1 MTKDPGAVRRVA
13 SRAKRA
19 VLSRRVVTVRH
30 GPAAGLR
37 FSLRMAS
44 ADYGDGLNEM
54 PVQKA
59 FCDHVEWGQTVY
71 DIGGNIGFFTC
82 LAARLVGSDGEVHA
96 FEAVP
101 SCARALERNVARNGF
116 GHVDV
121 HEVAVSDRVGS
132 VDVLQGRHPGG
143 ATISRRDSPTDL
155 QRTVTARA
163 TTIDAMVEA
172 GEIRRPDF
180 VKIDVEG
187 AEPEVLRGMR
197 DTLADDH
204 PVILCEL
211 DDRTADGLATKTAE
225 IRSVLDAAGYEIDE
239 LERSYLDSRS
249 EVVHLLAVRRA

>member
-1 MTKDPGAVRRVA
+1 MTITPGAVRRTA
-13 SRAKRA
+13 SSAKHA

-59 FCDHVEWGQTVY
+59 FCEHVTWGQTVF
-71 DIGGNIGFFTC
+71 DIGSNVGFFAC

-101 SCARALERNVARNGF
+101 ACARALERNVARNGF
-116 GHVDV
+116 GQVEV
-121 HEVAVSDRVGS
+121 HEMAVSDRAGS
-132 VDVLQGRHPGG
+132 VEVLQGRHPGG
-143 ATISRRDSPTDL
+143 ATISVRDRPTDL
-155 QRTVTARA
+155 QGTVTARCA
-163 TTIDAMVEA
+163 TIDDMIEA
-172 GEIRRPDF
+172 GDIPRPDF

-187 AEPEVLRGMR
+187 AEPEVLSGMR
-197 DTLADDH
+197 ETLGRDG

-211 DDRTADGLATKTAE
+211 DARTSDGLAVKVAE
-225 IRSVLDAAGYEIDE
+225 VRALLDEAGYGVEE
-239 LERSYLDSRS
+239 LERSYVDSRS
-249 EVVHLLAVRRA
+249 EVVHLLAVRTT